1 MRSPEE
7 PPDTRERIL
16 TAAIARFGTHGF
28 RSSLRSIAADA
39 DVSAA
44 LIIKHFSSKEG
55 LREACDERVLDI
67 VGVSKSAVMQ
77 SKDLRGTILSHM
89 ASFDELQPILHY
101 FVRTLFEG
109 GAMTRHMLTEM
120 HTHALDWMKEGIE
133 AGHIKPSQNEDL
145 RVKLVIGMSI
155 GRIFQS
161 LVLSN
166 KDLSDVDTKFWVD
179 MEEGL
184 LQASLELYTEGLL
197 TRSTMLDEYMLYRGD
212 PPAEG

>member
-28 RSSLRSIAADA
+28 RSSLRSIASDA

-55 LREACDERVLDI
+55 LREACDARVLEI
-67 VGVSKSAVMQ
+67 VGVSKSTVMQ
-77 SKDLRGTILSHM
+77 SKDFHGTILSQM
-89 ASFDELQPILHY
+89 ASFNELQPILHY
-101 FVRTLFEG
+101 FVRTLLEG
-109 GAMTRHMLTEM
+109 GAMTRHMLAEM
-120 HTHALDWMKEGIE
+120 HEHALDWMKEGID

-145 RVKLVIGMSI
+145 RVKLLIGMSI
-155 GRIFQS
+155 GWIFQS
-161 LVLSN
+161 LVLSD
-166 KDLSDVDTKFWVD
+166 KDLTDIDTRFWVD
-179 MEEGL
+179 MEEDL
-184 LQASLELYTEGLL
+184 MQASLELYTEGLL

>member
-120 HTHALDWMKEGIE
+120 HTHALDWM
-133 AGHIKPSQNEDL
+133 
-145 RVKLVIGMSI
+145 
-155 GRIFQS
+155 
-161 LVLSN
+161 
-166 KDLSDVDTKFWVD
+166 
-179 MEEGL
+179 
-184 LQASLELYTEGLL
+184 
-197 TRSTMLDEYMLYRGD
+197 
-212 PPAEG
+212 

>member
-39 DVSAA
+39 NVSAA

-55 LREACDERVLDI
+55 LREACDERVLEI

-77 SKDLRGTILSHM
+77 SQDLHGTILSSM
-89 ASFDELQPILHY
+89 ASFEELQPILHY
-101 FVRTLFEG
+101 FVRVLFEG

-120 HTHALDWMKEGIE
+120 HTHALVWMKEGVE
-133 AGHIKPSQNEDL
+133 AGHIKLSQNEDL
-145 RVKLVIGMSI
+145 RVKLLTGMSI
-155 GRIFQS
+155 GWILQS
-161 LVLSN
+161 LALN
-166 KDLSDVDTKFWVD
+166 DKDLSNVDTKFWVT
-179 MEEGL
+179 MEEDL
-184 LQASLELYTEGLL
+184 LQASLELYTNGLF
-197 TRSTMLDEYMLYRGD
+197 TQRTIHEEYMLYRGD
-212 PPAEG
+212 PPTQD